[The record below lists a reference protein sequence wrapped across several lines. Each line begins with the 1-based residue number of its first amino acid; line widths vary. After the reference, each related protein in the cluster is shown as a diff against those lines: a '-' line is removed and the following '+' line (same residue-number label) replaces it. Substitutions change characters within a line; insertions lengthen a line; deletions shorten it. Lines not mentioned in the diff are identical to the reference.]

1 AKADEVPAYV
11 ICGDKTLRDIVEKQ
25 PARLEDLRDVYGLGE
40 AKIEKLG
47 GEILRVVA
55 EHRAD

>member
-1 AKADEVPAYV
+1 MAANRCRLLSNSPDH
-11 ICGDKTLRDIVEKQ
+11 IHRKTRKQ